1 MASHERAWLAQYSPT
16 QIQTFV
22 GSSGSVIYNILGIPL
37 DRFRLLVAQ
46 DVRAERS
53 MTHLARTTLASP
65 SAAFVGGSARISM
78 KILQTTTN
86 LYIPSEWR
94 KEYPF
99 LSNFLLGVG
108 LSPLFNIPRVLQLGK
123 VSGATYPNTFRSF
136 FMSFRG
142 WGSYLHNTAIFGPG
156 EGLRM
161 MTCFG
166 MKDWLLPQL
175 DKDPTLVTNALVHT
189 ARMSAIAGPLVALV
203 ETTVAVTTES
213 ISTIQAHV
221 KTLESEGKQKQS
233 FGQVLKEAFTLKY
246 SARCWSSLFLK
257 NAVNNS
263 VLFWF
268 MFTTDFYVKAAQR
281 RLSSDGR

>member
-1 MASHERAWLAQYSPT
+1 MSSHERSWLAQYSPA
-16 QIQTFV
+16 QIQTLV
-22 GSSGSVIYNILGIPL
+22 GTSGSVIYNILGIPL
-37 DRFRLLVAQ
+37 DRYRLLVAQ
-46 DVRAERS
+46 DVRLEKS
-53 MTHLARTTLASP
+53 LNQIARITLASP
-65 SAAFVGGSARISM
+65 SAAFVGGTARISM

-123 VSGATYPNTFRSF
+123 VSGATYPNTFRAF
-136 FMSFRG
+136 FLSLNG
-142 WGSYLHNTAIFGPG
+142 LKNYVYNTAIFGPG

-166 MKDWLLPQL
+166 MKDWLLPKL
-175 DKDPTLVTNALVHT
+175 GGDKDPKLVPSALVHT
-189 ARMSAIAGPLVALV
+189 GRMAAIAGPLVALV
-203 ETTVAVTTES
+203 ETSVAVTTES

-221 KTLESEGKQKQS
+221 KTMEAEGKQKQS
-233 FGQVLKEAFTLKY
+233 FGQVLREAFTLKY
-246 SARCWSSLFLK
+246 STRCWSSLFLK

-268 MFTTDFYVKAAQR
+268 MFTTDFYVKVAKEKTA
-281 RLSSDGR
+281 

>member
-1 MASHERAWLAQYSPT
+1 MV
-16 QIQTFV
+16 QI
-22 GSSGSVIYNILGIPL
+22 
-37 DRFRLLVAQ
+37 
-46 DVRAERS
+46 
-53 MTHLARTTLASP
+53 ARTTLASP
-65 SAAFVGGSARISM
+65 SAAFVGGTARISM

-99 LSNFLLGVG
+99 MSNFLLGVG

-123 VSGATYPNTFRSF
+123 VSGASYPQTFRSF
-136 FMSFRG
+136 FMSVDG
-142 WGSYLHNTAIFGPG
+142 LKSYAHNTAIFGPG

-166 MKDWLLPQL
+166 LKDWLLPKL
-175 DKDPTLVTNALVHT
+175 DKDPSQVASPLLHT
-189 ARMSAIAGPLVALV
+189 ARMASIAGPIVAFV

-213 ISTIQAHV
+213 VSTIQAHV
-221 KTLESEGKQKQS
+221 KTLEAEGKQKQS
-233 FGQVLKEAFTLKY
+233 LGQALREAFTLKY
-246 SARCWSSLFLK
+246 SGRCWLSLFAK
-257 NAVNNS
+257 NAVNNT

-281 RLSSDGR
+281 RIVLTG